1 MAQIGIKLAF
11 SFFFAANYGTFKCTQ
26 KTKYMLAKEKYPY
39 NLKITSTKTSLKDT
53 SLMLP
58 NMSNCVEPEILE
70 GIKPETVL
78 LYDF

>member
-1 MAQIGIKLAF
+1 
-11 SFFFAANYGTFKCTQ
+11 
-26 KTKYMLAKEKYPY
+26 MLAKEKYPY

-53 SLMLP
+53 SLMLS